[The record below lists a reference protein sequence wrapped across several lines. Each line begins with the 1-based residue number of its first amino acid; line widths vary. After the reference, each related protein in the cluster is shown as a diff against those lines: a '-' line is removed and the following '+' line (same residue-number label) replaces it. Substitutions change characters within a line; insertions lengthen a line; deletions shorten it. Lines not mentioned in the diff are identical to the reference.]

1 MTTIMKNTFNVFKKN
16 KEFIMAVI
24 IQPILL
30 FLLMSV
36 LLPYTKEHSI
46 GICNQSEN
54 TSSQRI
60 VSALSEL
67 DGVRTE
73 IVDKDDLE
81 DKMMNSNIEIAV
93 VIADVPQSPVPVAQ
107 VISLS
112 DNEIKSAVEALISGI
127 DLSSEVKESTV
138 TVNEVAPKGINITN
152 TLAFMI
158 FKTLTAASLLGL
170 LIITERKNKMRDR
183 IFLSGI
189 SKGAYLGGMSIVY
202 LLCMMLGTTLFYII
216 GLIFN
221 FDFGMQYS
229 FGYLIMMYLA
239 DLLSV
244 AIYIFASSVTK
255 SEDGL
260 WIFSAFILMP
270 MALFSG
276 ILFPYEFMPQAMQM
290 IGSCF
295 PHRWIAKSIEIMQK
309 TGSIADTVPNIAL
322 LLGLSFLLFAIG
334 AIKTKKTTQN

>member
-46 GICNQSEN
+46 GICNQSDN
-54 TSSQRI
+54 ASTQRI

-81 DKMMNSNIEIAV
+81 DKLMNSNIEIAV

-112 DNEIKSAVEALISGI
+112 DNEIKNAVEALISGI
-127 DLSSEVKESTV
+127 DLSSEVNESTI

-158 FKTLTAASLLGL
+158 FKTLTAASLLGS

-189 SKGAYLGGMSIVY
+189 SKGAYLGGMSLVY

-276 ILFPYEFMPQAMQM
+276 ILFPYEFMPQAMQV
-290 IGSCF
+290 IGACF
-295 PHRWIAKSIEIMQK
+295 PHRWIARSIEIMQK
-309 TGSIADTVPNIAL
+309 TGSIADTVPYIAL
-322 LLGLSFLLFAIG
+322 LLGLSFVLFAFG